1 MKRIVT
7 LFLTILLVRIICF
20 SSNISEVTKQDST
33 VSITADQLKYVNLI
47 FVEHKKLLEENKL
60 LNFQIQN
67 YQSKTNYLI
76 KIDSLRVMQITNYKH
91 INETYA
97 TQINDLNKSIKKK
110 SQTVTYWKIGCITV
124 SIGLVLFLLL
134 K

>member
-1 MKRIVT
+1 
-7 LFLTILLVRIICF
+7 
-20 SSNISEVTKQDST
+20 
-33 VSITADQLKYVNLI
+33 
-47 FVEHKKLLEENKL
+47 
-60 LNFQIQN
+60 
-67 YQSKTNYLI
+67 
-76 KIDSLRVMQITNYKH
+76 MQITNYKH